1 MYNVILDCD
10 PGHDD
15 AIALLL
21 ACKADNIKMLGVT
34 TVAGNSYI
42 ENVTNN
48 AIRVMEYAG
57 IKGIGVYQGCGRPMF
72 NDLYRDTGISIHGAD
87 GLGGPE
93 IPKAVG
99 KKQPEHAV
107 EFIVRTLREREE
119 KVTIVAVGP
128 LTNIALALMLCTPEM
143 KAKIDRIVIMGGSV
157 YTEGNVLSA
166 QEFNVY
172 QDPEAARIVMQ
183 SGCEIYLNTLDISM
197 KALFMP
203 EDKERLRAIGGKV
216 PTLVAELLDFFGKT
230 HVETFGLEVTPI
242 HDALCTGFLIDP
254 SFIEFQHTY
263 VDISTADKLTRG
275 EIVADIWGLFNKKPN
290 CYISTKVNR
299 ERFVDMII
307 EHMAKYND

>member
-1 MYNVILDCD
+1 MYNVIIDCD

-21 ACKADNIKMLGVT
+21 ACQAENIKLLGVT

-48 AIRVMEYAG
+48 AIRVLEYADV
-57 IKGIGVYQGCGRPMF
+57 KGVSVYQGAGRPMLYG
-72 NDLYRDTGISIHGAD
+72 LYRKTGIAIHGAD

-99 KKQPEHAV
+99 SKQPERAV
-107 EFIVRTLREREE
+107 EFILRTLRESKE
-119 KVTIVAVGP
+119 KVTIIAVGP
-128 LTNIALALMLCTPEM
+128 LTNVAIALLLANEQE
-143 KAKIDRIVIMGGSV
+143 KANIDRIVIMGGSV

-166 QEFNVY
+166 QEFNIY

-183 SGCEIYLNTLDISM
+183 SGCQIYLNTLDISM
-197 KALFMP
+197 KAVFHT
-203 EDKERLRAIGGKV
+203 EDKERLRAQGGKI
-216 PTLVAELLDFFGKT
+216 PTFVAELLDFFGQT
-230 HVETFGLEVTPI
+230 HIDTFGFADCPI
-242 HDALCTGFLIDP
+242 HDALCVGMLIDP
-254 SFIEFQHTY
+254 TMIEYKHTY
-263 VDISTADKLTRG
+263 VDVSCADELTRG
-275 EIVADIWGLFNKKPN
+275 EIVADIWGLTDHEPN

-307 EHMAKYND
+307 EHMVKYNA